1 MISDLSFSSA
11 SLCVVGNLNRDIKT
25 APLRPDNCLF
35 EDGENSVAWVTE
47 TIGGGGANS
56 AAAAAALGA
65 RVSLVGK
72 VGGDPLG
79 RRLEEALRRH
89 GVRPFLRK
97 DPHSVTGTSIALS
110 FTNGHRHFLSCL
122 PNNESLRLED
132 LDLAGLDG
140 CGHLHRADV
149 WFSEAML
156 YGGNRRLF
164 ERARQAGMA
173 ISINLNWDPKWG
185 WATEEEIG
193 RRKEA
198 IRQVLPLVNLAHG
211 NIRELNEILGVFRSF
226 RYPRASR
233 RMGRASG
240 GRPPRRR
247 GSRLLCRGT
256 LTVAKPVLA
265 TQVVNTTGTGNVL
278 SVCMMLLHARGDCD
292 HGPAAPRQHDRL
304 RVH

>member
-173 ISINLNWDPKWG
+173 ISIDLNWDPKWG
-185 WATEEEIG
+185 SAPEEEIG
-193 RRKEA
+193 RCKEA

-211 NIRELNEILGVFRSF
+211 NIRELNEFSGSSDLSVTLERLVGWGVPAVVVHLGAEGAGYYARD
-226 RYPRASR
+226 PD
-233 RMGRASG
+233 G
-240 GRPPRRR
+240 GETGPGDAGGKHHGNRRR
-247 GSRLLCRGT
+247 AQRVHDASPR
-256 LTVAKPVLA
+256 
-265 TQVVNTTGTGNVL
+265 
-278 SVCMMLLHARGDCD
+278 ARGDCD

>member
-1 MISDLSFSSA
+1 M
-11 SLCVVGNLNRDIKT
+11 
-25 APLRPDNCLF
+25 
-35 EDGENSVAWVTE
+35 
-47 TIGGGGANS
+47 
-56 AAAAAALGA
+56 
-65 RVSLVGK
+65 
-72 VGGDPLG
+72 
-79 RRLEEALRRH
+79 
-89 GVRPFLRK
+89 
-97 DPHSVTGTSIALS
+97 TGTSIALS

-173 ISINLNWDPKWG
+173 ISIDLNWDPKWG
-185 WATEEEIG
+185 S
-193 RRKEA
+193 
-198 IRQVLPLVNLAHG
+198 AHG
-211 NIRELNEILGVFRSF
+211 RGDRTSQGGDPAGAAAGQPRPRKHPRAERILGVFRSF

-247 GSRLLCRGT
+247 GSRLLCARDPDGGE
-256 LTVAKPVLA
+256 
-265 TQVVNTTGTGNVL
+265 TGPGDAGGKHHGNRQRAQRVHDA
-278 SVCMMLLHARGDCD
+278 SPRAR
-292 HGPAAPRQHDRL
+292 RL
-304 RVH
+304 RSRTGCASPTRSSASSLRGSAPFSRRCRGPRENNLCDFPRRVARRESAANGVVCGSATPFVPQGVPPNLFKP